1 MSVITKAK
9 GGFAAARQK
18 LPFLDHLIR
27 MYGRYEADG
36 GDRLAAGVTFYWF
49 LSLFPILLLAI
60 SVLGFAYGDDAPQKV
75 TDALSGYLPDQL
87 VQTIGD
93 TLQDAKGK
101 AGVLGLL
108 GLLLSGL
115 GWIDGLREAIRSIWH
130 QNIKA
135 GNFITRKI
143 VDIIVLVGL
152 FGTIAVSIVITGAT
166 TAATGQVLDLLGVAE
181 TSAAKVFSQVLAYL
195 LAGAADTVLF
205 VYMFTRLPK
214 VKSPLRKVLRSAVFG
229 AVGFQVLKF
238 AGAYYVARTTTK
250 GEATYGTFAVVVGLL
265 LFLNLVSRWILLTS
279 AFAVTAPYDSDTG
292 PSGTANRELARQ
304 AGIPEEYADNDD
316 PDHPPTLRGGGAP
329 SPLQA
334 AIQGQTPPQD
344 VPEGP
349 EAVTVQDP
357 TQKDAD
363 EHDRSWA
370 ARKAAR
376 RSADRAAATAA
387 AAVPAAVATPVAPE
401 APAEPM
407 VVVDEELP
415 ESPFDPVPAP
425 APAPSAEGL
434 PGENA
439 ARLAGAMGAAA
450 IGMTLMAVAIYAIR
464 TVQQV
469 LRRYT

>member
-9 GGFAAARQK
+9 GSFATARQK

-27 MYGRYEADG
+27 MYGRYQADG

-60 SVLGFAYGDDAPQKV
+60 SVLGFAYGDEAPERV

-135 GNFITRKI
+135 GNIVTRKI

-152 FGTIAVSIVITGAT
+152 FGTIGVSIVITGAT
-166 TAATGQVLDLLGVAE
+166 TAATGQVLDVLGVAE
-181 TSAAKVFSQVLAYL
+181 TTGAKVFSQVLAYL

-205 VYMFTRLPK
+205 LYMFTRLPK
-214 VKSPLRKVLRSAVFG
+214 VKSPLLKVLRSAVFG

-265 LFLNLVSRWILLTS
+265 LFLNLVSRWILLTA

-292 PSGTANRELARQ
+292 PSGTADRELARK
-304 AGIPEEYADNDD
+304 AGIPEEYADND
-316 PDHPPTLRGGGAP
+316 PDHPPTLQGGGAP

-334 AIQGQTPPQD
+334 AVQGQTPPQD

-349 EAVTVQDP
+349 DAVTVQDP
-357 TQKDAD
+357 TQADAD

-370 ARKAAR
+370 ARNAAR
-376 RSADRAAATAA
+376 RTADRAAATAA
-387 AAVPAAVATPVAPE
+387 VAAPVA
-401 APAEPM
+401 APTVE
-407 VVVDEELP
+407 EELP

-434 PGENA
+434 PGESA
-439 ARLAGAMGAAA
+439 ARLAGAVGAAA

-469 LRRYT
+469 LRRYV